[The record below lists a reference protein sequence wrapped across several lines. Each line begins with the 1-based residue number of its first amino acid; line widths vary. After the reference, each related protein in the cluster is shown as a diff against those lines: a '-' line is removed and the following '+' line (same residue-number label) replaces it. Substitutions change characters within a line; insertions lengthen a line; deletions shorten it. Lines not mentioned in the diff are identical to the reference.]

1 MNEPLLSICTG
12 TINRLESLR
21 GLVKSVRD
29 TLPRGFRYELVIAD
43 NGSEDGTWDWLIQQP
58 DIVPIQLGEPV
69 GGIRAVTT
77 AANKARG
84 KYVVLANDDGAFV
97 GDSLIRAYAHLET
110 RPEVGG
116 IHFENDRRFG
126 NDNIWARRNGEV
138 VKVMYAQWGMFRR
151 WLGNRCGWH
160 GADHDMKDAWTYAG
174 DNWLSARIWELGY
187 QVVALDGVRHEDG
200 RPDDA
205 VRKTGAERWPGDAD
219 KFFAAFPQ
227 DRNKPDEIRPIIPS
241 APLIDNPDR
250 EGLRVL
256 YLSSIAPRHRVQYEQ
271 KRGWLDALAK
281 FGAVIELDYVN
292 FLEAH
297 NQDSKML
304 RDRIVE
310 LVEHFQPH
318 LWLSQI
324 HGNKYVKADMIRAA
338 REAKPDMVVVNY
350 CHDYWPECY
359 ISPSS
364 QRLLKHVDLEL
375 TTNASMIPKLK
386 AVGVPTVRM
395 GQAAEVVDEG
405 DLPDVR
411 AHDVLFLGNNYMLDD
426 RLNGN
431 GYYWPRRTGKRQQ
444 LYDTLRSLERRGIDV
459 GIYGRDWPRAEG
471 ENLYDYREG
480 HALYQNCKIA
490 IADMQFPDAH
500 AYTSN
505 RIYQALYAGAF
516 LLHQESPGFDE
527 ASGYKDGKHYVAW
540 KDFDDLREKL
550 IYWLDP
556 KRDKQRA
563 KIAKAGRWY
572 TRRWQ
577 SWDRRAETLLLDI
590 IPEMAGAA

>member
-1 MNEPLLSICTG
+1 MTDPLLSICTG
-12 TINRLESLR
+12 TINRLESLK
-21 GLVKSVRD
+21 GLVQSVRR
-29 TLPRGFRYELVIAD
+29 TLPRGFRYEIVIAD
-43 NGSEDGTWDWLIQQP
+43 NGSTDGTWDWLIQQP

-69 GGIRAVTT
+69 GGIRAATT
-77 AANKARG
+77 AANTARG
-84 KYVVLANDDGAFV
+84 KFVVLANDDGAFV
-97 GDSLIRAYAHLET
+97 GDGLIRAYAHLDT
-110 RPEVGG
+110 HPEVGG

-126 NDNIWARRNGEV
+126 NDHIWARRNGEV
-138 VKVMYAQWGMFRR
+138 VKVIYAQWGMFRK
-151 WLGNRCGWH
+151 WLGDRCGWW
-160 GADHDMKDAWTYAG
+160 GADHDMADAWTYAG

-187 QVVALDGVRHEDG
+187 EVVALDGVRHDDG
-200 RPDDA
+200 KAQDA
-205 VRKTGAERWPGDAD
+205 VREHGATRWPGDAE

-227 DRNKPDEIRPIIPS
+227 NPNKPDEIRPIIPS
-241 APLIDNPDR
+241 APLVDNPDR
-250 EGLRVL
+250 EGLRIL

-292 FLEAH
+292 YRERHGGAALGKRMAE
-297 NQDSKML
+297 MV
-304 RDRIVE
+304 R
-310 LVEHFQPH
+310 HFQPH
-318 LWLSQI
+318 LMLSQI
-324 HGNKYVKADMIRAA
+324 HGNKYVRREMIAAA
-338 REAKPDMVVVNY
+338 RAEKSDMVWVNY

-359 ISPSS
+359 VDPGSA
-364 QRLLKHVDLEL
+364 RLLENVDLEL
-375 TTNASMIPKLK
+375 TTNASMIPKLEK
-386 AVGVPTVRM
+386 IGVHGVRM
-395 GQAAEVVDEG
+395 GQAAEVVNED
-405 DLPDVR
+405 DLP
-411 AHDVLFLGNNYMLDD
+411 AMPTHDVLFLGNNYVLDD
-426 RLNGN
+426 RLRGD
-431 GYYWPRRTGKRQQ
+431 GVFWPRGSNYRQR
-444 LYDTLRSLERRGIDV
+444 LYDTLRSLESLGINV

-471 ENLYDYREG
+471 ENLYDFRAG

-490 IADMQFPDAH
+490 VADMQFPDAY

-527 ASGYKDGKHYVAW
+527 ASGYQDGKHYVSW

-590 IPEMAGAA
+590 IPEMARTA